1 VPLANG
7 LQLSTSKFT
16 IGGGTNSVAHFND
29 NTLAL
34 DDEVTMVRGKHQV
47 VFGGEYVR
55 NQLNITNGYES
66 NGQFTFGTAY
76 SSYGPTG
83 TQGSQAKSIGDGS
96 LDFLAGTLSAFQQSK
111 FQGNAL
117 RAPIPSL
124 YLQDTYHASKQL
136 TIVAGLRWSPEFAP
150 VDAKNRGVQFSQSAF
165 LNNQFSSVYSG
176 GPNNFTPNAPN
187 GAPAGVLFYGDPGVS
202 RGFTQNSVYQFDPN
216 FGVSFDP
223 VGNGKTV
230 IRAGAEYIY
239 DEPNFFTGQRNQQN
253 PPFATAISQS
263 SNGYIPF
270 STPWSLPPSL
280 TGSATIN
287 TNPFPQAQIP
297 VAGSGQLFFKNSQY
311 IVLPKQFHPLRTM
324 QWTASVQH
332 DFPKGWQ
339 VQLDY
344 IGNKTSHLQMGIP
357 LNPVVYIPG
366 NWNGAGSCIA
376 PGTTLAIA
384 GTGTGA
390 CSTTS
395 STNYIARSLLVLEN
409 PAQGVGY
416 SVGGA
421 GSVVI
426 GDYGWA
432 NYNGLITSVNH
443 RLSSTFSLLA
453 NWTYS
458 KCLDTADEQ
467 GDLAGTNVQNPNNP
481 AGDYG
486 PCGFDFKHIENV
498 VLVAR
503 SNFSFGNRMEK
514 LAING
519 WEFAPLI
526 HIQTGA
532 PFTVTTGV
540 DNSLIDVNNDRASLV
555 PGQPIFAKVPQFF
568 SGQGAVNR
576 QYLNLA
582 AFATTNPLGTFGT
595 TSRNEFRAP
604 PAFQMDAQVSRIFPV
619 WERVNMA
626 LRLEAFN
633 MLNHPNFGTPTAG
646 RSSGTFGQIG
656 GTNLTSARVFQGA
669 VKFEF

>member
-1 VPLANG
+1 
-7 LQLSTSKFT
+7 
-16 IGGGTNSVAHFND
+16 
-29 NTLAL
+29 
-34 DDEVTMVRGKHQV
+34 
-47 VFGGEYVR
+47 
-55 NQLNITNGYES
+55 
-66 NGQFTFGTAY
+66 
-76 SSYGPTG
+76 
-83 TQGSQAKSIGDGS
+83 
-96 LDFLAGTLSAFQQSK
+96 
-111 FQGNAL
+111 
-117 RAPIPSL
+117 
-124 YLQDTYHASKQL
+124 
-136 TIVAGLRWSPEFAP
+136 
-150 VDAKNRGVQFSQSAF
+150 
-165 LNNQFSSVYSG
+165 
-176 GPNNFTPNAPN
+176 
-187 GAPAGVLFYGDPGVS
+187 LFYGDPGVS

-263 SNGYIPF
+263 SLGYIPF
-270 STPWSLPPSL
+270 STPWLVPAAL

-287 TNPFPQAQIP
+287 VSPFPQPAIP
-297 VAGSGQLFFKNSQY
+297 VPGQTHFFPNSQY

-332 DFPKGWQ
+332 DFPRGWQ

-344 IGNKTSHLQMGIP
+344 IGNKTSHLQLGLP
-357 LNPVVYIPG
+357 LNPVIYIPG
-366 NWNGAGSCIA
+366 NWNGAGSCVA
-376 PGTTLAIA
+376 PGLGIAIA

-395 STNYIARSLLVLEN
+395 SSNYIARSQLVLQN
-409 PAQGVGY
+409 PSQGSGY

-421 GSVVI
+421 GSVLV
-426 GDYGWA
+426 GDGGWA

-458 KCLDTADEQ
+458 RCLDTADEQ

-486 PCGFDFKHIENV
+486 PCGFDFKHIENF

-503 SNFSFGNRMEK
+503 SNFAFGNRMEK

-519 WEFAPLI
+519 WEFAPLM

-532 PFTVTTGV
+532 PFTVTVGA
-540 DNSLIDVNNDRASLV
+540 DDSLIDVNNDRASLI
-555 PGQPIFAKVPQFF
+555 PGQSPYAKVGQFF
-568 SGQGAVNR
+568 SGQGASNR

-582 AFATTNPLGTFGT
+582 AFATSNPSGTFGT
-595 TSRNEFRAP
+595 TGRDQFRAP
-604 PAFQMDAQVSRIFPV
+604 PALQMDAQVSRIFPIY
-619 WERVNMA
+619 EKVNMTF
-626 LRLEAFN
+626 RLEAFN
-633 MLNHPNFGTPTAG
+633 MLNHPNFGTPTAS

-669 VKFEF
+669 VKFAF